1 MNKQANKVR
10 FGLKNVHYAPILSV
24 DDKTQKITYGDIKPF
39 RGAVNLTI
47 DPKGDKTE
55 FYADDM
61 AYFVENS
68 NQGYE
73 GTYEAAEVPEDFE
86 IDILGREKDV
96 ETGVITESSEQK
108 IKDCALMF
116 EFDGD
121 QHKTR
126 HVLYRVSFARPSV
139 GSSTKGNTTE
149 PLTSEL
155 SFNAS
160 GRPQDGVSRRRTT
173 KDTPDEVYNKW
184 FDEVFEI
191 AAKETG
197 E

>member
-1 MNKQANKVR
+1 MSKQANKVR
-10 FGLKNVHYAPILSV
+10 YGLKNVHYAPILSI
-24 DDKTQKITYGDIKPF
+24 DELTQKITYGDIKPY

-47 DPKGDKTE
+47 EPKGDKTE

-61 AYFVENS
+61 AYFVENA

-73 GTYEAAEVPEDFE
+73 GTYEAAEVPEHFE
-86 IDILGREKDV
+86 IDVLGRIKDV

-126 HVLYRVSFARPSV
+126 HVLYQVAFARPSV
-139 GSSTKGNTTE
+139 GSSTKTQTTE
-149 PLTSEL
+149 PNTSSL
-155 SFNAS
+155 SFSAT
-160 GRPQDGVSRRRTT
+160 GRAIDGVSRRRTT
-173 KDTPDEVYNKW
+173 KDTPEEVYNKW
-184 FDEVFEI
+184 FEEVFEI
-191 AAKETG
+191 TPAETG